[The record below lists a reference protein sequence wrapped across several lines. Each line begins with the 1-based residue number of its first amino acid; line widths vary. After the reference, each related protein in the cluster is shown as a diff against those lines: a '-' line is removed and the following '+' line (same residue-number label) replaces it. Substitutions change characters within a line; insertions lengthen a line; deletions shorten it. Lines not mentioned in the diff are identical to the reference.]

1 VVTLHDL
8 AFLHTPEH
16 FSRIGVSVFR
26 ASLEVIRRR
35 AALVLCSSQ
44 ATLDD
49 VARAGVPAD
58 RLRLV
63 PLGVE
68 IAEAT
73 PDDVARV
80 RRLYSL
86 PDRYL
91 LFVGTLEPRKNLRRL
106 AAAVAMLEEPLPL
119 VVAGAE
125 GWGDIGLDART
136 AESVRF
142 LGLVPSEDLNPLYAG
157 AHVFCYPSEREG
169 YGLPV
174 LEAMAQGVP
183 VVTSAGTA
191 TEETA
196 GSAAVLVTPTDVADI
211 ARGITEAMARHGEL
225 AAKGVARAHKLS
237 WSHTAALTAAAYR
250 ELAP

>member
-1 VVTLHDL
+1 LHDL

-26 ASLEVIRRR
+26 ASLEAIERH
-35 AALVLCSSQ
+35 AAVVLCSSQ

-49 VARAGVPAD
+49 VAFAGIGSD

-63 PLGVE
+63 PLGVDVD
-68 IAEAT
+68 EAT
-73 PDDVARV
+73 PDEVARV
-80 RRLYSL
+80 RRVYRL
-86 PDRYL
+86 PERYL
-91 LFVGTLEPRKNLRRL
+91 LFVGTVEPRKNLRRL
-106 AAAVAMLEEPLPL
+106 ASALTLLDDPLPL

-125 GWGDIGLDART
+125 GWGEIGLDT
-136 AESVRF
+136 ASSASIRF
-142 LGLVPSEDLNPLYAG
+142 LGLVPSDDLGALYAG

-196 GSAAVLVTPTDVADI
+196 GSAAVLVDPTQPADI
-211 ARGITEAMARHGEL
+211 ARGIHEAIARHAEL
-225 AAKGVARAHKLS
+225 SAKGVARAHKLS
-237 WSHTAALTAAAYR
+237 WSHTAALTAAVYR
-250 ELAP
+250 ELGS